1 MTRSAHPGPEGSAVL
16 NVLCVKWGTKYPAD
30 YVNRLRN
37 MVSRNLPLP
46 HRFVCLTD
54 DAAGLEHGIETL
66 PFLQTDLEYCWN
78 KLLLFDRLPLE
89 GVGLYLDLDVVVT
102 GDLTPIATTRPDD
115 PFVGVVDWYR
125 LDDLQYNASVM
136 RFHLNRHHHVIDN
149 FRRKVAEGRLV
160 KKREWDAYLGSRDK
174 VVFWEGNVRYGGDQE
189 WTSRQVYARAD
200 IGSHCFPPGMV
211 LSYKKHGRRKLPD
224 GCRVMVF
231 HGDPKPHE
239 VDVPY
244 VKLHWR

>member
-30 YVNRLRN
+30 YVNRLRS

-54 DAAGLEHGIETL
+54 DAAGLERGIETL

-102 GDLTPIATTRPDD
+102 GDLTPIATTRPSPRVKQPAFHSPAKVSPSSLSTPR
-115 PFVGVVDWYR
+115 PFG
-125 LDDLQYNASVM
+125 
-136 RFHLNRHHHVIDN
+136 
-149 FRRKVAEGRLV
+149 
-160 KKREWDAYLGSRDK
+160 
-174 VVFWEGNVRYGGDQE
+174 
-189 WTSRQVYARAD
+189 TS
-200 IGSHCFPPGMV
+200 ST
-211 LSYKKHGRRKLPD
+211 
-224 GCRVMVF
+224 
-231 HGDPKPHE
+231 
-239 VDVPY
+239 
-244 VKLHWR
+244 